1 MDDFAFF
8 ERRDHACIDVQRH
21 AVLFAQMPQD
31 GKIVGRCW
39 ILAQRPNAAERISAD
54 VIAGFE
60 LHDARRNHVEEGF
73 QRFCFRVGLLFS
85 SENTHP
91 YVVIDNAPTFNT
103 ITLNTLF
110 ASDELIIPLKI
121 GRFEVAGF
129 IQTIN
134 ELENLMIDFECQ
146 YKINIL
152 FNMIPRGRRASYHA
166 FMNKFKEV
174 FDNFDGFYQIQVLNS
189 TVGYQEAVAAKSSL
203 SSKMIIDS
211 KSKIAEDYRNLVK
224 EVLEEEAGD

>member
-1 MDDFAFF
+1 MLNILLSGSGSGGHIYPCLALYNYLKDKYNVKILIFK
-8 ERRDHACIDVQRH
+8 EIDKRIYEMNNVKYIYTEIKK
-21 AVLFAQMPQD
+21 D
-31 GKIVGRCW
+31 YKI
-39 ILAQRPNAAERISAD
+39 N
-54 VIAGFE
+54 
-60 LHDARRNHVEEGF
+60 
-73 QRFCFRVGLLFS
+73 
-85 SENTHP
+85 
-91 YVVIDNAPTFNT
+91 
-103 ITLNTLF
+103 
-110 ASDELIIPLKI
+110 KK
-121 GRFEVAGF
+121 
-129 IQTIN
+129 
-134 ELENLMIDFECQ
+134 NLMIDFECQ